1 MAFCA
6 PPACVRDAMMRVQ
19 LEIGTPQDETM
30 VSRWLDSACGAALNT
45 QNMKDIREEHLPQ
58 CSEESRTKRQRRS
71 APELQPF
78 TSN

>member
-19 LEIGTPQDETM
+19 LEIGTPQDETI
-30 VSRWLDSACGAALNT
+30 VSRWLDLACGAALNT
-45 QNMKDIREEHLPQ
+45 QKMKDTREEHLPQ
-58 CSEESRTKRQRRS
+58 CSEERTKRQRRS
-71 APELQPF
+71 APELQPC